1 MAESKK
7 LQSNFPNMKNIKQ
20 PKQSQPLIKVAEM
33 HGKTIVKTITAK
45 FVTYYIMHPSVMG
58 GECPLVPIM
67 RVSAKKAGEHHDKQ
81 AMVSATV
88 TLKGRP

>member
-1 MAESKK
+1 
-7 LQSNFPNMKNIKQ
+7 MKNIKQ

-67 RVSAKKAGEHHDKQ
+67 QVTAKKATTDNDKQ
-81 AMVSATV
+81 AMVVATV
-88 TLKGRP
+88 ALAGEP